1 MNMVGIVRRRTFA
14 WVCWAAACL
23 GSMTCGPAS
32 AQVGAPWT
40 DVHVHLIG
48 GSTQRVD
55 YGAAIGVA
63 LAAMDESG
71 VRTSVVMP
79 PPQIKEMALHDW
91 REFAALLQRHPCR
104 FAFLGGGGTLN
115 VMLHEAAKVREVDA
129 AKRAEFARVAQEI
142 LSAGAAGFGEMA
154 AHHLSLQHGHAYEWV
169 APDHPLL
176 LLLADIAA
184 RNNAVI
190 DLHLDLVPSDTGPP
204 PRLQSTNPAVL
215 RENRAA
221 FERLLAHNR
230 QAKIVWAH
238 AGSDPLGNWTWSLS
252 RELLAAHPNLYMS
265 LRLPGRMP
273 GRVKPGAA
281 GGFMPHF
288 IVGPGGDINPGWL
301 RVLREF
307 PDRFVI
313 GSDQFFANPAMS
325 GSGPGLD
332 AARFNANARA
342 LTRRLI
348 EQMPPD
354 LARPI
359 TIDNAAQ
366 LYRLQTAR

>member
-1 MNMVGIVRRRTFA
+1 MRER
-14 WVCWAAACL
+14 AAYSWLAAL
-23 GSMTCGPAS
+23 AGVAAIACGPVRAQAS
-32 AQVGAPWT
+32 QPWI

-48 GSTQRVD
+48 GAPQRAD
-55 YGAAIGVA
+55 FGAAIGAA
-63 LAAMDESG
+63 LSAMDESG
-71 VRTSVVMP
+71 ARAAVVMP
-79 PPQIKEMALHDW
+79 PPQAKGMALYDW
-91 REFAALLQRHPCR
+91 REFAALLRGHPGR

-115 VMLHEAAKVREVDA
+115 VLLHDA
-129 AKRAEFARVAQEI
+129 ANSREIDARKRAEFERVAQEI
-142 LSAGAAGFGEMA
+142 LSAGAAGFGEIA
-154 AHHLSLQHGHAYEWV
+154 AHHLSLQHGHPYEWA

-184 RNNAVI
+184 RGNAVI
-190 DLHLDLVPSDTGPP
+190 DLHLDLVPRDAGPP
-204 PRLQSTNPAVL
+204 PRLQSTNPALL

-230 QAKIVWAH
+230 RARIVWAH

-252 RELLAAHPNLYMS
+252 RGLLAAHPNLYMS

-273 GRVKPGAA
+273 GGVKPGAA

-288 IVGPGGDINPGWL
+288 IVAPGGDINPDWL
-301 RVLREF
+301 RLLQEF

-313 GSDQFFANPAMS
+313 GSDQFHANPVMS
-325 GSGPGLD
+325 GSGPGLE

-348 EQMPPD
+348 EQLPPD
-354 LARPI
+354 LARRI
-359 TIDNAAQ
+359 TIDNAVR
-366 LYRLQTAR
+366 LYRMEAAR